1 MLFYM
6 GVKFGF
12 SPRREEYRLRILGT
26 GCWGWYLDP
35 YERKY
40 VEDGD
45 NCIVRWEIMSRIVR
59 WAGYVARM
67 WKMRK
72 AYSS

>member
-45 NCIVRWEIMSRIVR
+45 NCI
-59 WAGYVARM
+59 
-67 WKMRK
+67 
-72 AYSS
+72 